1 MSSRD
6 PVEELAEA
14 LRRALASAAG
24 SATPASVSAAAA
36 AVSSPPVYAS
46 PMAVPAPYSGVA
58 EDCNGFLLQC
68 SLTLEMQSHLYP
80 DDRAKIAFIISRLD
94 GKALRWAEPLW
105 SQSNP
110 MMSSLSA
117 FTRHFREVFG
127 RPEGD
132 SSVGERLCRIKQ
144 GNLSVS
150 EYALQFRTLA
160 AASGWNEQALI
171 TTYRQGLDPQV
182 RLHLAAHEDSMGLEK
197 FIQLSIRFAT
207 RMQLCFEEHQ
217 SQPAASTAPAQ
228 PGSVSHPE
236 PADDAMQLELSEVS
250 SADRQ
255 WERQRRLAQSCC
267 FYCGGSG
274 HFVAKCPLRPAR
286 ALVSSLF
293 PTQNISKPLSVL
305 VSLTTHE
312 FCVSATALIDSGS
325 AGNFIS
331 GALCRQLQLPTAATP
346 KIYQVHAVTGKLLRQ
361 VRRQAGPLWLH
372 IGVMHMEE
380 IVLMVLEDSTADVVL
395 GHPWLEQ
402 HDSIISWRTGEI
414 LRWGHKCFEG
424 CFPERPNPRPS
435 RPHALQVHATLV
447 ESPLEA
453 RSVNILACYSH
464 FWDVF
469 CPKKASKLPPHR
481 PWDCAIDLIPGEPVP
496 KGRIYSLTLPE
507 EKAMEEYI
515 KEALAQGYICPSTSP
530 AASSFFFVAKKD
542 GGLRPCIDYRA
553 LNKITVKFR
562 YPLPL
567 VPAVLERLHGATVFT
582 KLDLRSA
589 YNLIRIRKGDEWKT
603 AFVTPTGHYEYR
615 VMPYGLANAPSV
627 FQDFMH
633 EVLRDFLHKFVVVYI
648 DDILLYSRS
657 MADHQRHIAEVLHRL
672 RDHNLFLKAE
682 KCLFHQPTV
691 QFLGYVIDRSGVCM
705 DEKKVTAVRDWP
717 TPTTVKELQRF
728 LGFANFYRRFIR
740 GYSSVT
746 SPLTN
751 LLRNKPKTLVWTPA
765 ATHAFQMLK
774 QAFTTAPLLVHPD
787 PELPFIVEVDASTT
801 RVGAVL
807 SQQQGNPRKLHP
819 CAFFSRKLNP
829 AEVNYD
835 IGNRELLAVKLALE
849 EWRHWLEGA
858 KHPFTVLTDHKN
870 LEYLWAAKRLN
881 PRQAR
886 WALFFTRFKFAISYR
901 PGSKNVKADALS
913 RIYGRDIASE
923 DPEPVL
929 PEKIFASPISWS
941 EGTLPE
947 SGAPPGC
954 PPGLQF
960 IPRLHRTSLIHATH
974 VSLGTGHPGIKGTL
988 SLLQQRFWWPRMA
1001 VDVKRYIQ
1009 GCRECAMSKSPRHLP
1024 AGKLLPLPVPN
1035 RPWSHLG
1042 IDFIVDLPAS
1052 EGCTCVLVIVD
1063 RFSKACRLMPLP
1075 GPPTALETAEYL
1087 FNHVFRYYGLP
1098 EDIVSDRGPQ
1108 FTSRVWRAFFK
1119 RLGVTISLS
1128 SGYHPQTNG
1137 QTEWKIQEIGRFLRT
1152 FCHSH
1157 QESWSQFLGWAEYAQ
1172 NSLRQSTTGLTPFQ
1186 CVLGYQPPLFPWD
1199 GEPSDVPAVDY
1210 WFRESERVWGE
1221 AHRQLQRALRR
1232 RRSTA
1237 DLRRSQAPA
1246 YQPGQKVWLST
1257 RDIKLRLPCKKLS
1270 PRFIGPF
1277 TIVRQINPVTYRLQ
1291 LPPEY
1296 RIHPVFHVSL
1306 LKPHHPSVLLSTG
1319 PGVAEEPPL
1328 PLLVDDGTA
1337 YLVKEILDSRRRGG
1351 RLEYLVDWEG
1361 YGPEERSWVPRN
1373 DILDPSLLEDF
1384 HTSHPSR
1391 PAPRGRGRPPWRRG
1405 PRSSGADHG
1414 GGGNVTDTPGSAH
1427 TQSQRTPS
1435 PEF

>member
-1 MSSRD
+1 
-6 PVEELAEA
+6 
-14 LRRALASAAG
+14 
-24 SATPASVSAAAA
+24 
-36 AVSSPPVYAS
+36 
-46 PMAVPAPYSGVA
+46 
-58 EDCNGFLLQC
+58 
-68 SLTLEMQSHLYP
+68 
-80 DDRAKIAFIISRLD
+80 
-94 GKALRWAEPLW
+94 
-105 SQSNP
+105 
-110 MMSSLSA
+110 
-117 FTRHFREVFG
+117 
-127 RPEGD
+127 
-132 SSVGERLCRIKQ
+132 
-144 GNLSVS
+144 
-150 EYALQFRTLA
+150 
-160 AASGWNEQALI
+160 
-171 TTYRQGLDPQV
+171 
-182 RLHLAAHEDSMGLEK
+182 
-197 FIQLSIRFAT
+197 
-207 RMQLCFEEHQ
+207 
-217 SQPAASTAPAQ
+217 
-228 PGSVSHPE
+228 
-236 PADDAMQLELSEVS
+236 MQLELSEVS

-293 PTQNISKPLSVL
+293 PTQNIRKPLSVL
-305 VSLTTHE
+305 VRLTTHD
-312 FCVSATALIDSGS
+312 FCVSATVLLDSGS

-346 KIYQVHAVTGKLLRQ
+346 RIYQVHAVTGKLLRQ
-361 VRRQAGPLWLH
+361 VRRQAGPLRLH
-372 IGVMHMEE
+372 IGVMHTEE
-380 IVLMVLEDSTADVVL
+380 IVLMVLEDSNSTADVVL
-395 GHPWLEQ
+395 GRPWLEQ
-402 HDSIISWRTGEI
+402 HDPILSWRTGEI

-424 CFPERPNPRPS
+424 CFPKRPSPRPS
-435 RPHALQVHATLV
+435 RPHTLQVHATSV

-453 RSVNILACYSH
+453 RSVNIPACYSH

-515 KEALAQGYICPSTSP
+515 KEALAQGYIYPSTSP

-542 GGLRPCIDYRA
+542 GGLRPCIDYRV

-567 VPAVLERLHGATVFT
+567 VPAALERLRGATVFT
-582 KLDLRSA
+582 KLDLYSA

-615 VMPYGLANAPSV
+615 VMPYGLANAPSM

-648 DDILLYSRS
+648 DDILIYSRS
-657 MADHQRHIAEVLHRL
+657 MADHQRHVAEVLHRL
-672 RDHNLFLKAE
+672 RDYNLFLKAE

-691 QFLGYVIDRSGVCM
+691 QFLGYVIDHSGVRM
-705 DEKKVTAVRDWP
+705 DEKKVTAVQDWP

-746 SPLTN
+746 SPLIN

-765 ATHAFQMLK
+765 ATHAFQALK

-801 RVGAVL
+801 GVGAVL

-819 CAFFSRKLNP
+819 CAFFLRKLNP
-829 AEVNYD
+829 ANYD
-835 IGNRELLAVKLALE
+835 IGNRELLAIKLALE

-870 LEYLWAAKRLN
+870 LEYLRAAKRLN

-886 WALFFTRFKFAISYR
+886 WALFFTRFKFAISYL

-913 RIYGRDIASE
+913 RIYGPDIASD
-923 DPEPVL
+923 DPEPIL

-941 EGTLPE
+941 DGTLPE

-960 IPRLHRTSLIHATH
+960 ILRSHCTSLIHSTH

-988 SLLQQRFWWPRMA
+988 LLLQRFWCPGTNL
-1001 VDVKRYIQ
+1001 DKRS
-1009 GCRECAMSKSPRHLP
+1009 G
-1024 AGKLLPLPVPN
+1024 
-1035 RPWSHLG
+1035 
-1042 IDFIVDLPAS
+1042 
-1052 EGCTCVLVIVD
+1052 
-1063 RFSKACRLMPLP
+1063 CRLM
-1075 GPPTALETAEYL
+1075 
-1087 FNHVFRYYGLP
+1087 
-1098 EDIVSDRGPQ
+1098 
-1108 FTSRVWRAFFK
+1108 TSSCA
-1119 RLGVTISLS
+1119 
-1128 SGYHPQTNG
+1128 
-1137 QTEWKIQEIGRFLRT
+1137 
-1152 FCHSH
+1152 
-1157 QESWSQFLGWAEYAQ
+1157 
-1172 NSLRQSTTGLTPFQ
+1172 
-1186 CVLGYQPPLFPWD
+1186 
-1199 GEPSDVPAVDY
+1199 
-1210 WFRESERVWGE
+1210 
-1221 AHRQLQRALRR
+1221 
-1232 RRSTA
+1232 
-1237 DLRRSQAPA
+1237 
-1246 YQPGQKVWLST
+1246 
-1257 RDIKLRLPCKKLS
+1257 S
-1270 PRFIGPF
+1270 P
-1277 TIVRQINPVTYRLQ
+1277 
-1291 LPPEY
+1291 
-1296 RIHPVFHVSL
+1296 
-1306 LKPHHPSVLLSTG
+1306 VLL
-1319 PGVAEEPPL
+1319 PGVAEKPPL

-1361 YGPEERSWVPRN
+1361 YGPEEWSWVPQN

-1384 HTSHPSR
+1384 YTSHPGR
-1391 PAPRGRGRPPWRRG
+1391 PAPRGRGQPPRRRG

-1414 GGGNVTDTPGSAH
+1414 GGDNVTDTPGSAR